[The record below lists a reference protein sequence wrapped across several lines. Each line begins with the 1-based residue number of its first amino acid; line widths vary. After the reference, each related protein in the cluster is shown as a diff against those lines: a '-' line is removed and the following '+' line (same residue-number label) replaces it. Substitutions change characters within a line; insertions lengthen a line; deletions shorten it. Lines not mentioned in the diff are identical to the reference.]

1 VNTLFR
7 SAALAYGPRVI
18 GVILTGALDDGASGL
33 WEIKQRGGRAIV
45 QEPSDALFPDMPR
58 NALENVPV
66 DHTLPLQEIAP
77 LLTVLAGQS
86 VASQESKE
94 TTTMEPRQT
103 GLTCPECR
111 GPITEF
117 RNGPI
122 SEFRCRVEHRYSP
135 ETFLAAHADTRERTL
150 WAAVVALEE
159 GAQVARDLASSH
171 LARVQ
176 HRLEQEAGDNE
187 SAAMK
192 IRELLA
198 LLTKGNSQHLME
210 ETPS

>member
-1 VNTLFR
+1 
-7 SAALAYGPRVI
+7 
-18 GVILTGALDDGASGL
+18 
-33 WEIKQRGGRAIV
+33 
-45 QEPSDALFPDMPR
+45 
-58 NALENVPV
+58 
-66 DHTLPLQEIAP
+66 
-77 LLTVLAGQS
+77 
-86 VASQESKE
+86 
-94 TTTMEPRQT
+94 MEARQT
-103 GLTCPECR
+103 ELTCPECR

-210 ETPS
+210 EIPS